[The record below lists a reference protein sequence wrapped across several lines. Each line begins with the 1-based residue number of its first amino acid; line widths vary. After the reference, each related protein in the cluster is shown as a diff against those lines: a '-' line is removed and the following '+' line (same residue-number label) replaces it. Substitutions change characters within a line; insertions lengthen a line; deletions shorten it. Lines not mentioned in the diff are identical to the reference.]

1 MRGADLDQLPVA
13 TLIGT
18 LDHSMNR
25 PSNHGGLAE
34 SGSSE
39 DIHEIEDGPTAEEL
53 LAQGYQTG
61 FDEGVAAAEAA
72 IRETMVGSVEALDD
86 AVRRLAVERQAWAQ
100 TGPAEALTLALQ
112 IAELIV
118 MSEVAHSDD
127 PGRDAIVRCFTELEP
142 GERAVIR
149 LHPDD
154 VAGLGPVDDLLID
167 RSFEVVGDPSV
178 GRGDAVAVTG
188 NGSIDARL
196 ASAIERVRQEL
207 LP

>member
-1 MRGADLDQLPVA
+1 MRGSDLDQLPVA

-18 LDHSMNR
+18 RDHSANH
-25 PSNHGGLAE
+25 PSNH
-34 SGSSE
+34 SGHVHTASPE
-39 DIHEIEDGPTAEEL
+39 VVDEIDDGPTSEEVF
-53 LAQGYQTG
+53 AQGYQAG

-72 IRETMVGSVEALDD
+72 IRETMGASVEALDD
-86 AVRRLAVERQAWAQ
+86 AAHRLAVERQAWEQ
-100 TGPAEALTLALQ
+100 TGPAEALALALK
-112 IAELIV
+112 IAELVV

-127 PGRDAIVRCFTELEP
+127 PGRDAILRCFTELEP

-154 VAGLGPVDDLLID
+154 LAGLGPVDDLLID
-167 RSFEVVGDPSV
+167 RSFEAVGDPSV
-178 GRGDAVAVTG
+178 ARGDAVAVTG

-196 ASAIERVRQEL
+196 ATAIERVRQEL